1 LDKSIERSSAVDW
14 RIAMLGEPGFGFV
27 VHVDSDLTI
36 IETGLDFLE
45 TQIDN
50 RPQGGL
56 GKFVEDDLGI
66 NTIVRYIT
74 NRTYRLRNSGE

>member
-1 LDKSIERSSAVDW
+1 
-14 RIAMLGEPGFGFV
+14 MLGEPGFGFV

-45 TQIDN
+45 TQINN